1 MLVRLPFLMASQDK
15 PRQVNLDDYIGSD
28 KTDEIEQKNNRTEYS
43 IEQVNNEYNWR
54 IKVRKNIVASL
65 IGIVIVLLLVYNII
79 DDRLDVENDIVLV
92 KEDTTLITEQKIEQ
106 IGKLRES
113 VQNRH
118 ENLVIP
124 ILTLILG
131 YYFGSGNKDR

>member
-1 MLVRLPFLMASQDK
+1 MASQDK
-15 PRQVNLDDYIGSD
+15 PDRVNLDDYIGSD
-28 KTDEIEQKNNRTEYS
+28 KTNEIEQKNNRTEYS

-113 VQNRH
+113 VRNRH

>member
-1 MLVRLPFLMASQDK
+1 MASQDK
-15 PRQVNLDDYIGSD
+15 PDRVNLDDYIGSD
-28 KTDEIEQKNNRTEYS
+28 KTNEIEQKNNRTEYS

>member
-1 MLVRLPFLMASQDK
+1 MASQDK